1 MGEDVYKD
9 AYKKIKKFYN
19 GKKIDQI
26 VLLMANAGTINSRLI
41 KEGINILKK
50 NKKYDSYI
58 TTSVYNMW
66 SPIRARSI
74 KKGFLVPFVP
84 FKYMGGT
91 KINCDNSQGK
101 CIMPTCL
108 FQ

>member
-1 MGEDVYKD
+1 MFLKRPKYLATNSALGEDVFKD

-50 NKKYDSYI
+50 IK
-58 TTSVYNMW
+58 NMTLLLRHRF
-66 SPIRARSI
+66 IICGAQL
-74 KKGFLVPFVP
+74 GL
-84 FKYMGGT
+84 
-91 KINCDNSQGK
+91 D
-101 CIMPTCL
+101 L
-108 FQ
+108 